1 MEKIFDNEVIEYLK
15 ESGVSQKEIYK
26 IQYDKLK
33 EGAIKRLTDVVSLI
47 EDEEFIDLKRMLSE
61 SPSGDGYGCDNY
73 FIDFI
78 NISSSSSMD
87 IMDVLS
93 YLEQLKKAK

>member
-87 IMDVLS
+87 IMDVLM